1 MYSAR
6 SVTPE
11 TLKLSAVTIINTL
24 YPGPAAEVTGAGSWF
39 SKIIEARP
47 LTNIP
52 AIILRKIDH

>member
-11 TLKLSAVTIINTL
+11 TVKLSAVKIINTL
-24 YPGPAAEVTGAGSWF
+24 YPVPAAEVISAGSWF
-39 SKIIEARP
+39 RKIIEARP

-52 AIILRKIDH
+52 VIILRKIDH

>member
-1 MYSAR
+1 M
-6 SVTPE
+6 
-11 TLKLSAVTIINTL
+11 SAVTIINTL
-24 YPGPAAEVTGAGSWF
+24 YPVPAAEVIGAGSWF